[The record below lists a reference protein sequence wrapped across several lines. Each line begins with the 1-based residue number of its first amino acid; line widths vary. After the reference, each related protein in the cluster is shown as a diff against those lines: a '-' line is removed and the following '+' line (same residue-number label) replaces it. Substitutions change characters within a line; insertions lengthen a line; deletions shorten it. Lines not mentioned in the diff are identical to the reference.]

1 MPMNAMKNNIFFQLV
16 NQHHGNA
23 FFPSDEMAV
32 MWIQH
37 GLVHTYPEI
46 AITLALVD
54 MHDMTTLNIN
64 FREKVGPTNVL
75 TFLDDDAEQ
84 NLHGDIVIC
93 PAVLQQEAT
102 EQDIS
107 EKAHFAHL
115 FIHGLLHLQG
125 YDHIEEAEA
134 VVMEDLEQQILANI
148 LPTLQKNQRPKE
160 I

>member
-1 MPMNAMKNNIFFQLV
+1 MKDMKNNIFFQIV
-16 NQHHGNA
+16 SQFHGKA
-23 FFPSDEMAV
+23 FLPTDEQAV

-54 MHDMTTLNIN
+54 AHDMATLNIN
-64 FREKVGPTNVL
+64 FREKPGPTNVL
-75 TFLDDDAEQ
+75 TFLDSESED

-93 PAVLQQEAT
+93 PTVVQQEAA
-102 EQDIS
+102 EQGIS
-107 EKAHFAHL
+107 EAAHFAHL

-125 YDHIEEAEA
+125 YDHIEEEEA
-134 VVMEDLEQQILANI
+134 VLMEDLEQQILANI
-148 LPTLQKNQRPKE
+148 LPTLKKTRRPKE

>member
-1 MPMNAMKNNIFFQLV
+1 MNAMKNNIFFQIAT
-16 NQHHGNA
+16 QYHDKA
-23 FFPSDEMAV
+23 FIPSDEMAI

-54 MHDMTTLNIN
+54 AHDMATLNIN
-64 FREKVGPTNVL
+64 FREKSGPTNVL
-75 TFLDDDAEQ
+75 TFLDSEVEES
-84 NLHGDIVIC
+84 LHGDIVIC
-93 PAVLQQEAT
+93 PTVLQQEAV
-102 EQDIS
+102 ELGIS
-107 EKAHFAHL
+107 EAAHFAHL

-125 YDHIEEAEA
+125 YDHIQEEEA

-148 LPTLQKNQRPKE
+148 LPTLQKSARPKE